1 MSVKHHQK
9 KQPSQMGCSPLAMVL
24 FVLLLLVIA
33 AIGAWFWVMVPR
45 LAADTFG
52 LPVSYLTPLQRFSY
66 SAQLLLSQQDLL
78 VPKEITDEQI
88 PVVIESGE
96 SVNSI
101 ALKLEQAGVVRDAP
115 SFRLYLIY
123 AGLDTSIQAGSYQLS
138 PGLSAVEIAGL
149 IQDATSRE
157 VRFVI
162 LPGWR
167 AEEVAAALAGY
178 GLDIKFEQFMA
189 VVHAPQQLSI
199 PDAYKSLSSLEGFL
213 FPGEYRISRS
223 ATENEVVAMF
233 VYGFDS
239 ALTPQLR
246 AGFQQQGL
254 NVLEG
259 VILASMV
266 QREAMLIEEMPT
278 IASVFLNRRAVG
290 MKYDSDPTVQY
301 AIGTASSGNPWWKS
315 PLSYDDLTVDSPY
328 NTYLYGGLP
337 PGPICNP
344 GLEALQAVALPAQ
357 TPYYYFRGACDGS
370 LRHEFA
376 RTYEEQLENACP

>member
-1 MSVKHHQK
+1 
-9 KQPSQMGCSPLAMVL
+9 MVL
-24 FVLLLLVIA
+24 FALLLLVIA

-138 PGLSAVEIAGL
+138 SGLSAVEIAGL

-178 GLDIKFEQFMA
+178 GLDISPEQFMA
-189 VVHAPQQLSI
+189 VIHAPQQLSI

-213 FPGEYRISRS
+213 FPGEYRIPRT
-223 ATENEVVAMF
+223 ATAEEAVTMF
-233 VYGFDS
+233 VNGFDS

-254 NVLEG
+254 SVLEG
-259 VILASMV
+259 IIVGSMV

-301 AIGTASSGNPWWKS
+301 ALGTASDGNPWWKS
-315 PLSYDDLTVDSPY
+315 PLSYDDLTIDSPY
-328 NTYLYGGLP
+328 NTYLFGGLP
-337 PGPICNP
+337 PGPICSP
-344 GLEALQAVALPAQ
+344 GPEALQAVALPAQ